1 MKILFSTAALLGCL
15 AVILGAWSGHA
26 GLRILNPEQISLVQ
40 KGLRYQMHHAL
51 ALFAVCWAIAQWPQ
65 ATTAL
70 TVAGVLL
77 VAGVILFSG
86 SLYLLAF
93 NLFNPGYLTPVGG
106 ILMIAGWFWLA
117 VAVWRG

>member
-15 AVILGAWSGHA
+15 AVILGAWSSHA
-26 GLRILNPEQISLVQ
+26 GLRILTPEQFALVQ

-65 ATTAL
+65 AATAL
-70 TVAGVLL
+70 TVAGGLF

-93 NLFNPGYLTPVGG
+93 NFFNPGYWTPVGG
-106 ILMIAGWFWLA
+106 TLLIAGWLWLA
-117 VAVWRG
+117 IAVWRG

>member
-15 AVILGAWSGHA
+15 AVILGAWSSHA
-26 GLRILNPEQISLVQ
+26 GLRILSPEQIALVE

-51 ALFAVCWAIAQWPQ
+51 VLFAVCWAIAQWPQ

-77 VAGVILFSG
+77 AGGVILFSG

-93 NLFNPGYLTPVGG
+93 NIFNPGYVTPVGG
-106 ILMIAGWFWLA
+106 VMMIVGWLWLA
-117 VAVWRG
+117 IAVWRG

>member
-1 MKILFSTAALLGCL
+1 MKILFSIAALLGCL
-15 AVILGAWSGHA
+15 AVILGAWSSHA
-26 GLRILNPEQISLVQ
+26 GLRILSPEQIALMQ

-65 ATTAL
+65 AATAL
-70 TVAGVLL
+70 TVAGGLL
-77 VAGVILFSG
+77 VAGVIFFSG

-106 ILMIAGWFWLA
+106 TLLIAGWLWLA
-117 VAVWRG
+117 IAVWRG